1 MSKITINGITLDP
14 LVQAPAL
21 AAANLHAVDAT
32 ASNYILIQTT
42 QALSKDMKDE
52 LTNMGVVI
60 LEYVP
65 DDTYLCHYPGT
76 ISARFARCLMWR
88 GPTPTCKASKS
99 PPPCSTYRLSKRLA
113 TRQPSTSKSNHAG
126 HATRSARQA
135 SRPSDD

>member
-42 QALSKDMKDE
+42 QSLSKDMKDE
-52 LTNMGVVI
+52 LTNIGVVI

-76 ISARFARCLMWR
+76 DLEPDSLAALCRVGQHLHARI
-88 GPTPTCKASKS
+88 
-99 PPPCSTYRLSKRLA
+99 
-113 TRQPSTSKSNHAG
+113 Q
-126 HATRSARQA
+126 
-135 SRPSDD
+135 SRPRC